1 MPPKPDLRK
10 LGAVKLDGK
19 PQKAVTEEVNLA
31 PTKTAAQAATVAA
44 LVQAATVAAPEQ
56 VPEPAAA
63 KAPAPKAAPAPL
75 PKPQASVVRQVQGFE
90 GDAEKAAIES
100 ITLEQTVRDWQEK
113 NTKPLGE
120 DKLQVTDAKGEKI
133 ARFGDELRK
142 WTIVDAVGDG
152 HCLLHAILDST
163 SPTYRKLARK
173 DKEAFVEYF
182 RYEIFADKAQES
194 EYYTGLTEENQEQ
207 IIERILQ
214 KTGSAKW
221 LTIDEIAI
229 IADLYNVNLFVLN
242 YDNRQKPNRRVQYQ
256 VFPTEL
262 LNEAGDWQENGHPWI
277 IIYNSVEGGVAHF
290 EAIRINGKY
299 LFSFEQLTPVLKKY
313 VVREKAAPV
322 CNYQAGEEV
331 WLVGDEYE
339 DEPTHIVIQPV
350 FDDETRICNNLRII
364 DKQNIIED
372 TKGEAI
378 TLDDEKYTTIGSKA
392 VWDGDEEDTYYLAKP
407 WETSDENAYIY
418 GKNTLD
424 ELSIMEIARKGLD
437 GKPVGPQAPQAPQA
451 PDSAEEGNEEST
463 EANYADERLEA
474 LEESILGE
482 RTDDKYEIDTPAYMP
497 TTRRAFSKFIE
508 ATFKS
513 LKLPPLKEPD
523 FDACLKKGASG
534 QQEVEVYQYQK
545 FIREYMNSDS
555 PYRGILVYHGL
566 GSGKTCS
573 AIAASEALFAK
584 NEKKII
590 VMTPKS
596 LQKNFIRE
604 LTFCGFRHYRIE
616 NHWIGLEWTAE
627 TKLFALNVLGL
638 SGQYLQGK
646 KPAKLWIP
654 DFSKPSNFKNLAPS
668 EQADVRRQVL
678 DAINNNVQFISY
690 NGITTKRLIEL
701 ATNKVFDNKT
711 IIIDE
716 IHNLIRLMQ
725 GNLEYFLQ
733 KGVGA
738 WAASRT
744 PEPITTDRWKLLNI
758 EGEKKKYSRGYLFYR
773 LLTDATNSRIIG
785 LSGTPLINFP
795 QELGI
800 LANCL
805 HKYINSASATFRSQD
820 MPADKKLIKQ
830 LADENPYI
838 DDVRFTEGS
847 GNLTVLFTGLPE
859 GTKKKFSGK
868 EFIGIVREE
877 TVKPFAEIV
886 ASFRDE
892 LAKNKRKLEFKLAA
906 LPLLPIFSEDFREA
920 FVNDAGLLKEGGPD
934 IVLGK
939 RLTGLIS
946 YYKGSKVELMPKVT
960 SDVLEFVE
968 MSDYQASAYME
979 VRGTEVKKELK
990 QKKQAKGKIGEA
1002 EKLDKST
1009 TYKMVSRQTCNFA
1022 FLEEIVR
1029 PRPKK
1034 LGKME
1039 LSVEGVDAVDKDI
1052 GDGDELA
1059 EPSVGE
1065 QLTVGDE
1072 RDAGDEGEAGDEDAE
1087 FRKEA
1092 AKAEGEEEDE
1102 EPAVAAAP
1110 VIKTTIDGEMK
1121 TKYEA
1126 IQALKKQAEKEG
1138 KAFKPTPEQNRII
1151 NIYKCRLGNTGD
1163 YQKDCERVRACLR
1176 YFGKDE
1182 QTSKSGKRYGKLSLN
1197 GELAKYSAKF
1207 ARMLQ
1212 RMEES
1217 PGSNLVYSQFL
1228 SMEGIGIFSICMDIN
1243 GYVPIEI
1250 SYNPDTKEAQFNEAT
1265 LKSLKLGPKGNVKRY
1280 IKFTG
1285 GEADDVRRMNL
1296 ALFNCRFSDLPP
1308 GLQRPLDDFGWT
1320 ADEPDTKTLL
1330 LKGALCNTFCITS
1343 AGAEG
1348 ISLRNVRRV
1357 HLMEPYWNDV
1367 RIAQVKGRAIRICS
1381 HIDFPDVADRSVE
1394 IYTYLSCFSKKQ
1406 QMGKEADKEKID
1418 ETIRMK
1424 DAISTAEAAEAFG
1437 PERTEGLQD
1446 YTTTSDEQLYLVSFK
1461 KRKLIGGMEALMKTA
1476 AIDCQLNETEND
1488 DVSSCLAIPNGKIGD
1503 YLYHPVLEQ
1512 DLIEGAKALQFRAAE
1527 PVAAQPTEASKAAAS
1542 KLFTV
1547 EGYGEFEARPVIQG
1561 DTTTGFDLYRDD
1573 KKVGDAGINSEGRPT
1588 KPIHIK
1594 KSLKIGS

>member
-19 PQKAVTEEVNLA
+19 AQKAVTEEVELA
-31 PTKTAAQAATVAA
+31 PKATAAQAATAM
-44 LVQAATVAAPEQ
+44 APEA
-56 VPEPAAA
+56 PAAA
-63 KAPAPKAAPAPL
+63 PKLAPKPAPKPAPAPL
-75 PKPQASVVRQVQGFE
+75 PKPQAPLLTQVQGFE
-90 GDAEKAAIES
+90 GNAETTAIES

-113 NTKPLGE
+113 NKKPLGE
-120 DKLQVTDAKGEKI
+120 DKLQVTDPKGEKI
-133 ARFGDELRK
+133 GRFGEEFRR

-152 HCLLHAILDST
+152 HCLLHAVFDST

-173 DKEAFVEYF
+173 DKEAFVNYF
-182 RYEIFADKAQES
+182 RYDLFADKVQEG
-194 EYYTGLTEENQEQ
+194 EYFTNLTEENQDK
-207 IIERILQ
+207 ILTRILQ
-214 KTGSAKW
+214 KTGTAKW
-221 LTIDEIAI
+221 LTDEEVAI
-229 IADLYNVNLFVLN
+229 LADLYNVNIIVLTYN
-242 YDNRQKPNRRVQYQ
+242 STKKSTYRIQYP
-256 VFPTEL
+256 VFPETL
-262 LNEAGDWQENGHPWI
+262 IDEAGDWQDNGNPWI
-277 IIYNSVEGGVAHF
+277 ILYNSAPVHY
-290 EAIRINGKY
+290 EAVRINGKY
-299 LFSFEQLTPVLKKY
+299 LFSFEQLSPVLKKY
-313 VVREKAAPV
+313 VKRNNENPV
-322 CNYQAGEEV
+322 CDYKAGEEV
-331 WLVGDEYE
+331 WLVGDEYTE
-339 DEPTHIVIQPV
+339 EPTHVIIQPV

-364 DKQNIIED
+364 DKENIIED
-372 TKGEAI
+372 TKNEAI
-378 TLDDEKYTTIGSKA
+378 TLKNDKYTNINSQA
-392 VWDGDEEDTYYLAKP
+392 FWDGDEEDTYYLAKP
-407 WETSDENAYIY
+407 WETSDENAYIF
-418 GKNTLD
+418 GKGSV
-424 ELSIMEIARKGLD
+424 EEVSVKEVARKGSD
-437 GKPVGPQAPQAPQA
+437 GKPVVPE
-451 PDSAEEGNEEST
+451 AEANEEANEET
-463 EANYADERLEA
+463 NEADYVDDRLEA

-482 RTDDKYEIDTPAYMP
+482 RTDDKYDIDTPAYMP

-508 ATFKS
+508 TTFKS

-523 FDACLKKGASG
+523 YDACLKKGASG

-616 NHWIGLEWTAE
+616 NHWIDLDWTTD

-638 SGQYLQGK
+638 SGQYINGK

-654 DFSKPSNFKNLAPS
+654 DFSKESNFKSLKPS
-668 EQADVRRQVL
+668 DQSDVRKQIL

-701 ATNKVFDNKT
+701 ATGKVFDNKT

-733 KGVGA
+733 PGVGA

-744 PEPITTDRWKLLNI
+744 PEPITTDRWKLLNL

-805 HKYINSASATFRSQD
+805 HKYINSASANFRSQD
-820 MPADKKLIKQ
+820 MIADKKMIKQ
-830 LADENPYI
+830 LADEHPYI

-877 TVKPFAEIV
+877 TVKPFAEI
-886 ASFRDE
+886 ATSFRE
-892 LAKNKRKLEFKLAA
+892 ALAKKGRKMEFKLAA
-906 LPLLPIFSEDFREA
+906 LPLLPIFSDNFREA
-920 FVNDAGLLKEGGPD
+920 FVNDAGLLKEGGSD

-968 MSDYQASAYME
+968 MSDFQASAYME
-979 VRGTEVKKELK
+979 VRGAEVKKELK
-990 QKKQAKGKIGEA
+990 QKKQAKGKMAPWLGEA

-1034 LGKME
+1034 LGKIE

-1059 EPSVGE
+1059 EPVVGE
-1065 QLTVGDE
+1065 QLVVGDE
-1072 RDAGDEGEAGDEDAE
+1072 RDAGDEGEAGDEDAD

-1102 EPAVAAAP
+1102 EPPVAAAAP
-1110 VIKTTIDGEMK
+1110 VVKPVVDGEMK

-1138 KAFKPTPEQNRII
+1138 KPFKPTPEQNRII

-1250 SYNPDTKEAQFNEAT
+1250 SYNADTKAAQFNEAT

-1308 GLQRPLDDFGWT
+1308 GLQGPLDDFGWT
-1320 ADEPDTKTLL
+1320 SDDSEIKTLL

-1424 DAISTAEAAEAFG
+1424 DAISIAEAAEAFG
-1437 PERTEGLQD
+1437 PERTEGLED

-1488 DVSSCLAIPNGKIGD
+1488 DVDSCLAIPNGKIGD

-1527 PVAAQPTEASKAAAS
+1527 PAAAAQPTEASKAVAS

-1547 EGYGEFEARPVIQG
+1547 EGYGEFEARPAIQG
-1561 DTTTGFDLYRDD
+1561 DRTTGFDLYRDD
-1573 KKVGDAGINSEGRPT
+1573 KKVGEAGINSEGQPG
-1588 KPIHIK
+1588 KPIRIK
-1594 KSLKIGS
+1594 KSLKIGA

>member
-19 PQKAVTEEVNLA
+19 AQKAVTEEVNLA

-44 LVQAATVAAPEQ
+44 PEQAATVAAPE
-56 VPEPAAA
+56 
-63 KAPAPKAAPAPL
+63 APAPKAAPAPL
-75 PKPQASVVRQVQGFE
+75 AKPQAPVVTQIQGYE

-100 ITLEQTVRDWQEK
+100 ITLEQTVKDWQEK

-120 DKLQVTDAKGEKI
+120 DVLQLTDPKTEKI

-142 WTIVDAVGDG
+142 WTIVDAIGDG

-163 SPTYRKLARK
+163 SPTYRKLARD
-173 DKEAFVEYF
+173 DKKAFVNYF
-182 RYEIFADKAQES
+182 RYDLFADKAQES
-194 EYYTGLTEENQEQ
+194 EYYTELTEEHQGE
-207 IIERILQ
+207 IIDRIV
-214 KTGSAKW
+214 SEDDVDKW
-221 LTIDEIAI
+221 LTQDEISIVAE
-229 IADLYNVNLFVLN
+229 LYQVNIFTLN
-242 YDNRQKPNRRVQYQ
+242 YDKRQKPAQRIQYQ

-262 LNEAGDWQENGHPWI
+262 LDEAGEWQNNNHPWI
-277 IIYNSVEGGVAHF
+277 ILYNSVEGSSAHF
-290 EAIRINGKY
+290 EAVRINGKY
-299 LFSFEQLTPVLKKY
+299 LFSFEQLSSVLKKY
-313 VVREKAAPV
+313 VVRKKAAPV
-322 CNYQAGEEV
+322 CDYKAGDEV
-331 WLVGDEYE
+331 WLVDDDYE
-339 DEPTHIVIQPV
+339 KEPTHVIIQTV
-350 FDDETRICNNLRII
+350 LDDETRICRVLQIV
-364 DKQNIIED
+364 DKENIIED
-372 TKGEAI
+372 TKNEAI
-378 TLDDEKYTTIGSKA
+378 TLDNEKYTDIKSKA
-392 VWDGDEEDTYYLAKP
+392 IWDGDEDDTYYLAKP
-407 WETSDENAYIY
+407 WDTNNENAYIF
-418 GKNTLD
+418 GQTSL
-424 ELSIMEIARKGLD
+424 EEVSIKEVVRKGLD
-437 GKPVGPQAPQAPQA
+437 GNPMPSHA
-451 PDSAEEGNEEST
+451 NEEEEENNNNS
-463 EANYADERLEA
+463 ESAAYVDERLEA
-474 LEESILGE
+474 LEESIIGE
-482 RTDDKYEIDTPAYMP
+482 RTDDKYEIDTSAYMP

-616 NHWIGLEWTAE
+616 NYWIGLDWTAE

-654 DFSKPSNFKNLAPS
+654 DFSKPSNFKTLAPS

-678 DAINNNVQFISY
+678 DSINHNVQFISY

-701 ATNKVFDNKT
+701 ATSKVFDNKT

-758 EGEKKKYSRGYLFYR
+758 DGEKKKYSRGYLFYR
-773 LLTDATNSRIIG
+773 LLTDATNSRVIG

-820 MPADKKLIKQ
+820 MLADKKLIKQ

-868 EFIGIVREE
+868 EFIGIVRED

-886 ASFRDE
+886 ASFRE
-892 LAKNKRKLEFKLAA
+892 VLAKNKRKVEFKLAA
-906 LPLLPIFSEDFREA
+906 LPLLPIFSENFREA
-920 FVNDAGLLKEGGPD
+920 FVNEAGLLKEGGPD

-979 VRGTEVKKELK
+979 VRGAEVKKELK
-990 QKKQAKGKIGEA
+990 QKKQAKGKMAPWLGEA

-1034 LGKME
+1034 LGKIE

-1059 EPSVGE
+1059 EPVAGE

-1072 RDAGDEGEAGDEDAE
+1072 RDAGDEGEAGDEDTE
-1087 FRKEA
+1087 FRQEA
-1092 AKAEGEEEDE
+1092 AKAEGEEDDE
-1102 EPAVAAAP
+1102 EPAVPAAAP
-1110 VIKTTIDGEMK
+1110 LIKTTIDGEMK

-1126 IQALKKQAEKEG
+1126 IQALKKQAEAEG

-1265 LKSLKLGPKGNVKRY
+1265 LKSLKLGPKGAVKRY

-1320 ADEPDTKTLL
+1320 SDEPEIKTLL

-1488 DVSSCLAIPNGKIGD
+1488 DVTSCLAIPNGKIGD

-1527 PVAAQPTEASKAAAS
+1527 PAPLAVPEASKPAAS

-1547 EGYGEFEARPVIQG
+1547 EGYGEFEARPVIEG
-1561 DTTTGFDLYRDD
+1561 DKPTGFDLYRDN
-1573 KKVGDAGINSEGRPT
+1573 KKVGDAGVNSEGRPS
-1588 KPIHIK
+1588 KPIRMK

>member
-19 PQKAVTEEVNLA
+19 AQKAVTEEVNLA

-44 LVQAATVAAPEQ
+44 PEQAPMLAAPEQ
-56 VPEPAAA
+56 
-63 KAPAPKAAPAPL
+63 APVQAAAPAPL
-75 PKPQASVVRQVQGFE
+75 PKPQASIVTQVQGFE
-90 GDAEKAAIES
+90 GDAETRAIES
-100 ITLEQTVRDWQEK
+100 ITLEQTVKDWVEENK
-113 NTKPLGE
+113 KPLGE
-120 DKLQVTDAKGEKI
+120 DKLQVTDPKGEKI
-133 ARFGDELRK
+133 RQFGDELRK

-163 SPTYRKLARK
+163 SPTYRKLARE
-173 DKEAFVEYF
+173 DKKAFVEYF

-194 EYYTGLTEENQEQ
+194 DYFTELKEENQDE
-207 IIERILQ
+207 IIERIL
-214 KTGSAKW
+214 SEDNVEKW
-221 LTIDEIAI
+221 LTIDEISI
-229 IADLYNVNLFVLN
+229 IAELYKVNLFALN
-242 YDNRQKPNRRVQYQ
+242 YDKRQKLTQRIQYQ

-262 LNEAGDWQENGHPWI
+262 LNEQGEWQDNGHPWI
-277 IIYNSVEGGVAHF
+277 LLYNSVDGGVAHF
-290 EAIRINGKY
+290 ESVRINGKY
-299 LFSFEQLTPVLKKY
+299 LFSFEQLSPVLKKY
-313 VVREKAAPV
+313 VVRGKATAV
-322 CNYQAGEEV
+322 CEYKAGDEV
-331 WLVGDEYE
+331 WLVDDDYE
-339 DEPTHIVIQPV
+339 DEPTHVLIQPV
-350 FDDETRICNNLRII
+350 LEDVTRICKSLRIVS
-364 DKQNIIED
+364 KENIIED
-372 TKGEAI
+372 TKNDSI
-378 TLDDEKYTTIGSKA
+378 ILKKDNYTDINSQ
-392 VWDGDEEDTYYLAKP
+392 VIWDGDEEDTYYLAKD
-407 WETSDENAYIY
+407 WATSDENAYIF
-418 GKNTLD
+418 GKSSV
-424 ELSIMEIARKGLD
+424 EEVSVKQVVRKGLD
-437 GKPVGPQAPQAPQA
+437 GKPMPSQA
-451 PDSAEEGNEEST
+451 NEEEENNNNLES
-463 EANYADERLEA
+463 ADYVDDRLEA
-474 LEESILGE
+474 LEETIMAE
-482 RTDDKYEIDTPAYMP
+482 RTDDKYEIDMPAYMP

-508 ATFKS
+508 TTFKS

-573 AIAASEALFAK
+573 AIAASEALLAK
-584 NEKKII
+584 NNKKII

-616 NHWIGLEWTAE
+616 NHWIDLDWTAE

-654 DFSKPSNFKNLAPS
+654 DFSKPSNFKSLKPS
-668 EQADVRRQVL
+668 DQADVRRQIL
-678 DAINNNVQFISY
+678 DAINHNVQFISY
-690 NGITTKRLIEL
+690 NGITTKRLIDL

-738 WAASRT
+738 WAAART

-758 EGEKKKYSRGYLFYR
+758 DGEKKKYSRGYLFYR

-877 TVKPFAEIV
+877 SVKPFAEIV
-886 ASFRDE
+886 VSFRE
-892 LAKNKRKLEFKLAA
+892 ALAKSKRKVEFKLAA
-906 LPLLPIFSEDFREA
+906 LPLLPIFSENFREA
-920 FVNDAGLLKEGGPD
+920 FVNDSGLLKEGGPD
-934 IVLGK
+934 KVLGK

-968 MSDYQASAYME
+968 MSDFQASAYME
-979 VRGTEVKKELK
+979 VRGAEVKKELK
-990 QKKQAKGKIGEA
+990 QKKQAKGKLAPWLGEA

-1034 LGKME
+1034 LGKKE

-1059 EPSVGE
+1059 EPVAGE
-1065 QLTVGDE
+1065 LLIVGDE
-1072 RDAGDEGEAGDEDAE
+1072 RDAGDEGEAGDEDAD

-1092 AKAEGEEEDE
+1092 AQAEGEEDEE
-1102 EPAVAAAP
+1102 EPAVAATAP
-1110 VIKTTIDGEMK
+1110 VVKTTIDGEMK

-1126 IQALKKQAEKEG
+1126 IQALKKQAEAGG

-1182 QTSKSGKRYGKLSLN
+1182 QTSKSGKRFGKLSLN

-1250 SYNPDTKEAQFNEAT
+1250 SYNPDTKEAQFNETT
-1265 LKSLKLGPKGNVKRY
+1265 LKSLKLGPKGAVKRY

-1308 GLQRPLDDFGWT
+1308 GLQRPLDEYGWT
-1320 ADEPDTKTLL
+1320 SDEPATKTLL

-1381 HIDFPDVADRSVE
+1381 HIDFPEVADRSVE

-1424 DAISTAEAAEAFG
+1424 DAISTGEAAAAFG

-1461 KRKLIGGMEALMKTA
+1461 KRQLIGGMEALMKTA

-1512 DLIEGAKALQFRAAE
+1512 DLIEGAKGLQFRAVE
-1527 PVAAQPTEASKAAAS
+1527 PSAPVVAAQAAEVTKQAAS

-1547 EGYGEFEARPVIQG
+1547 EGYGEFEARPIIEG
-1561 DTTTGFDLYRDD
+1561 DATTGFDLYKDD
-1573 KKVGDAGINSEGRPT
+1573 KKVGDAGINSEGRPS
-1588 KPIHIK
+1588 KPIRVK

>member
-19 PQKAVTEEVNLA
+19 AQKAVTEEVNLA

-44 LVQAATVAAPEQ
+44 PEQ
-56 VPEPAAA
+56 VPEPVA
-63 KAPAPKAAPAPL
+63 KPAPKVAPAPAPL
-75 PKPQASVVRQVQGFE
+75 PKPQASVVTQVLGFE

-113 NTKPLGE
+113 NKKPLGE
-120 DKLQVTDAKGEKI
+120 DKLQVTDPKGDKI
-133 ARFGDELRK
+133 TRFGDELRK

-163 SPTYRKLARK
+163 SPTYRKLTRE
-173 DKEAFVEYF
+173 DKKAFINYF

-194 EYYTGLTEENQEQ
+194 EYFIELTEEHQDE
-207 IIERILQ
+207 IRDRIFSE
-214 KTGSAKW
+214 KDIDKW
-221 LTIDEIAI
+221 LTQDEISI
-229 IADLYNVNLFVLN
+229 IAELYNVNLFVLN

-262 LNEAGDWQENGHPWI
+262 LDEAGEWQNNNQPWI
-277 IIYNSVEGGVAHF
+277 ILYNSVEKLSAHF
-290 EAIRINGKY
+290 EAVRINGKY
-299 LFSFEQLTPVLKKY
+299 LFSFEQLAPLLKKY
-313 VVREKAAPV
+313 VVREKATPV
-322 CNYQAGEEV
+322 CDYKAGDEV
-331 WLVGDEYE
+331 WLVGDEYT
-339 DEPTHIVIQPV
+339 DEPTHVIIQPV
-350 FDDETRICNNLRII
+350 FDDETSVCKYLEIV
-364 DKQNIIED
+364 DKQNIFDD
-372 TKGEAI
+372 TKGVSI
-378 TLDDEKYTTIGSKA
+378 TLDDEKYTDINNK
-392 VWDGDEEDTYYLAKP
+392 VIWDGAEEEETYYLAKP
-407 WETSDENAYIY
+407 WETSDETAYFF
-418 GKNTLD
+418 GKKTLD
-424 ELSIMEIARKGLD
+424 EVSVKDIARKGLD
-437 GKPVGPQAPQAPQA
+437 GKPILPEESEEEEEENSNLE
-451 PDSAEEGNEEST
+451 SAE
-463 EANYADERLEA
+463 YVDDRLEA
-474 LEESILGE
+474 LEDSILGE

-545 FIREYMNSDS
+545 FIREYMNSES

-616 NHWIGLEWTAE
+616 NHWIGIEWTAE

-638 SGQYLQGK
+638 SGQYLQSK

-654 DFSKPSNFKNLAPS
+654 DFSKPSNFKSLAPS

-678 DAINNNVQFISY
+678 DAINHNVQFISY

-701 ATNKVFDNKT
+701 ATSKVFDNKT

-744 PEPITTDRWKLLNI
+744 PEPITTDRWKLLNTD
-758 EGEKKKYSRGYLFYR
+758 GEKKKYSRGYLFYR

-805 HKYINSASATFRSQD
+805 HKYINSASTTFRSQD
-820 MPADKKLIKQ
+820 MIADKKLIKQ

-859 GTKKKFSGK
+859 GTKKKFAGK
-868 EFIGIVREE
+868 EFIGIIRED

-886 ASFRDE
+886 TSFKDT
-892 LAKNKRKLEFKLAA
+892 LARNKRKVEFKLAA

-920 FVNDAGLLKEGGPD
+920 FVNDAGLLKEGGSD

-946 YYKGSKVELMPKVT
+946 YYKGSKVELMPKIT

-968 MSDYQASAYME
+968 MSDFQASAYME
-979 VRGTEVKKELK
+979 VRGAEVKKELK
-990 QKKQAKGKIGEA
+990 QKKQAKGKMAPWLGEA

-1034 LGKME
+1034 LGKAE

-1059 EPSVGE
+1059 EPVVGE

-1072 RDAGDEGEAGDEDAE
+1072 RDAGDEGEAGDEDAD
-1087 FRKEA
+1087 FRQEV
-1092 AKAEGEEEDE
+1092 AKAEGEEDDE
-1102 EPAVAAAP
+1102 VPAVAAAAP
-1110 VIKTTIDGEMK
+1110 VVKTTIDGEMK

-1126 IQALKKQAEKEG
+1126 IQALKKQAEAEG
-1138 KAFKPTPEQNRII
+1138 KPFKPTPEQNRII

-1197 GELAKYSAKF
+1197 GELTKYSAKF

-1250 SYNPDTKEAQFNEAT
+1250 SYNADTKEAQFNETT

-1308 GLQRPLDDFGWT
+1308 GLQRPLNDFGWT
-1320 ADEPDTKTLL
+1320 SDEPDIKTLL

-1446 YTTTSDEQLYLVSFK
+1446 YITTSDEQLYLVSFK
-1461 KRKLIGGMEALMKTA
+1461 KRKLIGKMEALMKTA

-1488 DVSSCLAIPNGKIGD
+1488 DVTSCLAIPNGKIGD

-1527 PVAAQPTEASKAAAS
+1527 VAPVAPAAPAAVPEVTKQAAS
-1542 KLFTV
+1542 KLFTIKD
-1547 EGYGEFEARPVIQG
+1547 YGEFEAKPILEG
-1561 DTTTGFDLYRDD
+1561 DATTGFELYRDD
-1573 KKVGDAGINSEGRPT
+1573 KKVGVAGINSEGRPGQ
-1588 KPIHIK
+1588 PIRLK
-1594 KSLKIGS
+1594 KGLKIGS

>member
-1 MPPKPDLRK
+1 
-10 LGAVKLDGK
+10 
-19 PQKAVTEEVNLA
+19 
-31 PTKTAAQAATVAA
+31 
-44 LVQAATVAAPEQ
+44 
-56 VPEPAAA
+56 
-63 KAPAPKAAPAPL
+63 
-75 PKPQASVVRQVQGFE
+75 
-90 GDAEKAAIES
+90 
-100 ITLEQTVRDWQEK
+100 
-113 NTKPLGE
+113 
-120 DKLQVTDAKGEKI
+120 
-133 ARFGDELRK
+133 
-142 WTIVDAVGDG
+142 
-152 HCLLHAILDST
+152 
-163 SPTYRKLARK
+163 
-173 DKEAFVEYF
+173 
-182 RYEIFADKAQES
+182 
-194 EYYTGLTEENQEQ
+194 
-207 IIERILQ
+207 
-214 KTGSAKW
+214 
-221 LTIDEIAI
+221 
-229 IADLYNVNLFVLN
+229 
-242 YDNRQKPNRRVQYQ
+242 
-256 VFPTEL
+256 
-262 LNEAGDWQENGHPWI
+262 
-277 IIYNSVEGGVAHF
+277 
-290 EAIRINGKY
+290 
-299 LFSFEQLTPVLKKY
+299 
-313 VVREKAAPV
+313 
-322 CNYQAGEEV
+322 
-331 WLVGDEYE
+331 
-339 DEPTHIVIQPV
+339 
-350 FDDETRICNNLRII
+350 
-364 DKQNIIED
+364 
-372 TKGEAI
+372 
-378 TLDDEKYTTIGSKA
+378 
-392 VWDGDEEDTYYLAKP
+392 
-407 WETSDENAYIY
+407 
-418 GKNTLD
+418 
-424 ELSIMEIARKGLD
+424 
-437 GKPVGPQAPQAPQA
+437 
-451 PDSAEEGNEEST
+451 
-463 EANYADERLEA
+463 
-474 LEESILGE
+474 
-482 RTDDKYEIDTPAYMP
+482 
-497 TTRRAFSKFIE
+497 
-508 ATFKS
+508 
-513 LKLPPLKEPD
+513 
-523 FDACLKKGASG
+523 
-534 QQEVEVYQYQK
+534 
-545 FIREYMNSDS
+545 MNSDS

-584 NEKKII
+584 NNKKII

-616 NHWIGLEWTAE
+616 NHWIDLEWTSE

-638 SGQYLQGK
+638 SGKYLEVK

-654 DFSKPSNFKNLAPS
+654 DFSKPSNFKSLKPS
-668 EQADVRRQVL
+668 DQADVRRQIL

-701 ATNKVFDNKT
+701 ATGKVFDNKT

-744 PEPITTDRWKLLNI
+744 SEPITTDRWKLLNI
-758 EGEKKKYSRGYLFYR
+758 EGEKKMYSRGYLFYR

-805 HKYINSASATFRSQD
+805 HKYINSASTNFRSQD
-820 MPADKKLIKQ
+820 MPADKKMIKQ

-838 DDVRFTEGS
+838 DDIRFTEGS
-847 GNLTVLFTGLPE
+847 GNMTVLFTGLPE
-859 GTKKKFSGK
+859 GTKKKFSDK

-877 TVKPFAEIV
+877 TVKPFAEIA
-886 ASFRDE
+886 ASFKE
-892 LAKNKRKLEFKLAA
+892 ALAKKGRKVEFTLAA
-906 LPLLPIFSEDFREA
+906 LPLLPIFSDDFREA

-946 YYKGSKVELMPKVT
+946 YYKGSKVELMPKIT

-968 MSDYQASAYME
+968 MSDFQASAYME
-979 VRGTEVKKELK
+979 VRGDEVEKELK
-990 QKKQAKGKIGEA
+990 QKKKAKGKLAPWLSEA

-1034 LGKME
+1034 LGKIE
-1039 LSVEGVDAVDKDI
+1039 LSVEGVDAVDNDI

-1059 EPSVGE
+1059 VSVVGE

-1072 RDAGDEGEAGDEDAE
+1072 RDAGDEGEARDEDAE
-1087 FRKEA
+1087 FRKEV
-1092 AKAEGEEEDE
+1092 EGEKEDE
-1102 EPAVAAAP
+1102 EPAAAAAAP
-1110 VIKTTIDGEMK
+1110 VTKTVVDGEMK

-1126 IQALKKQAEKEG
+1126 IQALKKQAEAEG
-1138 KAFKPTPEQNRII
+1138 KPFKPTPEQNRII
-1151 NIYKCRLGNTGD
+1151 NIHKCRLGNTGD

-1217 PGSNLVYSQFL
+1217 PGPNLVYSQFL

-1250 SYNPDTKEAQFNEAT
+1250 SYNPDTKAPQFNEAT
-1265 LKSLKLGPKGNVKRY
+1265 LKSLKLGPEGDVKRY

-1308 GLQRPLDDFGWT
+1308 GLQGPLDEFGWT
-1320 ADEPDTKTLL
+1320 SDNAKIKTLL

-1406 QMGKEADKEKID
+1406 QMGKEVDKEKID
-1418 ETIRMK
+1418 GTIRMK
-1424 DAISTAEAAEAFG
+1424 DAISTEEAAEAFG
-1437 PERTEGLQD
+1437 RERTDGLEN
-1446 YTTTSDEQLYLVSFK
+1446 YITTSDEQLYMVSFK

-1488 DVSSCLAIPNGKIGD
+1488 DVTSCLAIPNGKIGD

-1527 PVAAQPTEASKAAAS
+1527 PAAAPAAEASKAVAS

-1547 EGYGEFEARPVIQG
+1547 EGYGEFEARPVIRDG
-1561 DTTTGFDLYRDD
+1561 ETAGFDLYRDD
-1573 KKVGDAGINSEGRPT
+1573 KKVGEAGKNSEGQPG
-1588 KPIHIK
+1588 KPIRIK
-1594 KSLKIGS
+1594 KGLKIGS

>member
-19 PQKAVTEEVNLA
+19 AQKAVTEEVQLA
-31 PTKTAAQAATVAA
+31 PKATAAQAATAVAPEA
-44 LVQAATVAAPEQ
+44 PAAP
-56 VPEPAAA
+56 A
-63 KAPAPKAAPAPL
+63 APAPKPAPKPAPAPL
-75 PKPQASVVRQVQGFE
+75 PKPQAPLLTQVQGFE
-90 GDAEKAAIES
+90 GEAEINAIES
-100 ITLEQTVRDWQEK
+100 ITLEQTVKDWQEK
-113 NTKPLGE
+113 NKKVLGE
-120 DKLQVTDAKGEKI
+120 DKLELTDKTGKKI
-133 ARFGDELRK
+133 GRFGEELRR

-152 HCLLHAILDST
+152 HCLLHAVFDST
-163 SPTYRKLARK
+163 SPTYRKLTRK
-173 DKEAFVEYF
+173 DKEAFVNYF
-182 RYEIFADKAQES
+182 RYDLFADKVQEG
-194 EYYTGLTEENQEQ
+194 EYFTNLTEENQDK
-207 IIERILQ
+207 ILTRILQ
-214 KTGSAKW
+214 KTGTAKW
-221 LTIDEIAI
+221 LTDEEVAI
-229 IADLYNVNLFVLN
+229 LADLYNVNIIVLAYN
-242 YDNRQKPNRRVQYQ
+242 STKKSTHRIQYPI
-256 VFPTEL
+256 FPETL
-262 LNEAGDWQENGHPWI
+262 IDEAGDWHDNGNPWI
-277 IIYNSVEGGVAHF
+277 ILYNDAPVHY
-290 EAIRINGKY
+290 EAVRINGKY
-299 LFSFEQLTPVLKKY
+299 LFSFEQLSPVLKKY
-313 VVREKAAPV
+313 VKRNNENPV
-322 CNYQAGEEV
+322 CDYKAGEEV
-331 WLVGDEYE
+331 WLVGDEYTE
-339 DEPTHIVIQPV
+339 EPTHIIIQPV
-350 FDDETRICNNLRII
+350 FDDETRVCNNLRII
-364 DKQNIIED
+364 DKENIIED
-372 TKGEAI
+372 TKDDAI
-378 TLDDEKYTTIGSKA
+378 TLDDEKYTAIGSKA
-392 VWDGDEEDTYYLAKP
+392 LWDGDEEDTYYLAKS

-418 GKNTLD
+418 GKNTL
-424 ELSIMEIARKGLD
+424 EEVSVKGVARKGPD
-437 GKPVGPQAPQAPQA
+437 GKPVAPEALE
-451 PDSAEEGNEEST
+451 SAEEAKEEANEEAN
-463 EANYADERLEA
+463 EADYVDDRLEA
-474 LEESILGE
+474 LKESIRGE

-508 ATFKS
+508 TTFKS

-584 NEKKII
+584 NNKKII

-616 NHWIGLEWTAE
+616 NHWIGLDWTAE

-638 SGQYLQGK
+638 SGQYINRK

-654 DFSKPSNFKNLAPS
+654 DFSKDSNFKSLKPS
-668 EQADVRRQVL
+668 DQSDVRKQIL

-701 ATNKVFDNKT
+701 ATGKVFDNKT

-716 IHNLIRLMQ
+716 IHNLVRLMQ

-744 PEPITTDRWKLLNI
+744 AEPITTDRWKLLNL

-773 LLTDATNSRIIG
+773 LLTDAANSRVIG

-820 MPADKKLIKQ
+820 MVADKKMIKQ
-830 LADENPYI
+830 LADEHPYI
-838 DDVRFTEGS
+838 DDIRFTEGS

-877 TVKPFAEIV
+877 TVKPFAEI
-886 ASFRDE
+886 ATSFRE
-892 LAKNKRKLEFKLAA
+892 VLSKKGRKIEFKSAA
-906 LPLLPIFSEDFREA
+906 LPLLPIFSEDFRDA
-920 FVNDAGLLKEGGPD
+920 FVNEAGLLKEGGPD

-979 VRGTEVKKELK
+979 VRSVEVNKELK
-990 QKKQAKGKIGEA
+990 QKKQAKGKVAPWLGEA

-1029 PRPKK
+1029 PRPKR
-1034 LGKME
+1034 LGKLE

-1059 EPSVGE
+1059 EPVAGE
-1065 QLTVGDE
+1065 LLVVGDE
-1072 RDAGDEGEAGDEDAE
+1072 QDAGNEEEADEEDAVL
-1087 FRKEA
+1087 RKEIK
-1092 AKAEGEEEDE
+1092 KAEGEEEE
-1102 EPAVAAAP
+1102 EPAAAAAP
-1110 VIKTTIDGEMK
+1110 VAKAPVDGEMK

-1126 IQALKKQAEKEG
+1126 IQALKDQAAKEG

-1243 GYVPIEI
+1243 GYMPIEI
-1250 SYNPDTKEAQFNEAT
+1250 SYNADSKEAQFNEAT
-1265 LKSLKLGPKGNVKRY
+1265 LKSLKLGPEGGIKRY

-1308 GLQRPLDDFGWT
+1308 GLQGPLNEFGWT
-1320 ADEPDTKTLL
+1320 SDKAETKTLL

-1424 DAISTAEAAEAFG
+1424 DVLSIEEAAEAFG
-1437 PERTEGLQD
+1437 RERTEGLQD
-1446 YTTTSDEQLYLVSFK
+1446 YITTSDEQLYLVSFK
-1461 KRKLIGGMEALMKTA
+1461 KRKLIGKMEALMKTA

-1488 DVSSCLAIPNGKIGD
+1488 DVTSCLAIPNGKIGD

-1527 PVAAQPTEASKAAAS
+1527 PAAAPAAEASKAVVS

-1547 EGYGEFEARPVIQG
+1547 EGYGEFEARPVIR
-1561 DTTTGFDLYRDD
+1561 DDATAGFDLYRDD
-1573 KKVGDAGINSEGRPT
+1573 KKVGEAGVNSEGRPS
-1588 KPIHIK
+1588 KPIRVK

>member
-19 PQKAVTEEVNLA
+19 PQKAVTEEVQLV
-31 PTKTAAQAATVAA
+31 PIKTAAQAATVATP
-44 LVQAATVAAPEQ
+44 VQAATVAAPVQTTE
-56 VPEPAAA
+56 
-63 KAPAPKAAPAPL
+63 APAPKPKPKPAPL
-75 PKPQASVVRQVQGFE
+75 PKPQAPAITQVQGFE
-90 GDAEKAAIES
+90 GEAETKAIES
-100 ITLEQTVRDWQEK
+100 ITLEQTVKDWVEK
-113 NTKPLGE
+113 NKKPIGE
-120 DKLQVTDAKGEKI
+120 DKLQLTDPKGEKI
-133 ARFGDELRK
+133 TRFGDELRK

-163 SPTYRKLARK
+163 SPTYRKLTRE
-173 DKEAFVEYF
+173 DKKAFVEYF
-182 RYEIFADKAQES
+182 RYTIFADKAQES
-194 EYYTGLTEENQEQ
+194 NYFTELKEENQDE
-207 IIERILQ
+207 IIERLL
-214 KTGSAKW
+214 SEDDVEKW
-221 LTIDEIAI
+221 LTIDEISI
-229 IADLYNVNLFVLN
+229 IAELYNVNLFVLN
-242 YDNRQKPNRRVQYQ
+242 YDKRQQPKSRIQYQ

-262 LNEAGDWQENGHPWI
+262 INEGGEWENNGHPWI
-277 IIYNSVEGGVAHF
+277 LLYNSVDGGVAHF
-290 EAIRINGKY
+290 EAVRINGKY
-299 LFSFEQLTPVLKKY
+299 LFSFEQLSPVLKKY
-313 VVREKAAPV
+313 VVREKATAV
-322 CNYQAGEEV
+322 CEYKAGDEV
-331 WLVGDEYE
+331 WLIDEDYE
-339 DEPTHIVIQPV
+339 GEPTHVIIQPV
-350 FDDETRICNNLRII
+350 LEDVTRICKSLKIVS
-364 DKQNIIED
+364 KENIIED
-372 TKGEAI
+372 TKNDSITLKNDNYTDINSEAI
-378 TLDDEKYTTIGSKA
+378 
-392 VWDGDEEDTYYLAKP
+392 WDGDEEDTYYLAKD
-407 WETSDENAYIY
+407 WTTSDETAYIF
-418 GKNTLD
+418 GKTSV
-424 ELSIMEIARKGLD
+424 EEVSVKEVVRKGLD
-437 GKPVGPQAPQAPQA
+437 GKPIVSE
-451 PDSAEEGNEEST
+451 SAEEESANEE
-463 EANYADERLEA
+463 ADATYTDDRLEA

-482 RTDDKYEIDTPAYMP
+482 RTDDKYEIDMPAYMP

-508 ATFKS
+508 TTFKS

-584 NEKKII
+584 NNKKII

-616 NHWIGLEWTAE
+616 NHWIDLDWTAE

-654 DFSKPSNFKNLAPS
+654 DFSKPSNFKTLKPS
-668 EQADVRRQVL
+668 DQADVRRQIL

-701 ATNKVFDNKT
+701 ATGKVFDNKT

-738 WAASRT
+738 WAAART

-758 EGEKKKYSRGYLFYR
+758 DGEKKKYSRGYLFYR

-820 MPADKKLIKQ
+820 MPADKKMIKQ

-838 DDVRFTEGS
+838 DDIRFTEGS
-847 GNLTVLFTGLPE
+847 GNMTVLFTGLPE
-859 GTKKKFSGK
+859 GTVKKFSGK

-877 TVKPFAEIV
+877 TVKPFAEIA
-886 ASFRDE
+886 ASFRE
-892 LAKNKRKLEFKLAA
+892 ALAKKGRKVEFKLAA
-906 LPLLPIFSEDFREA
+906 LPLLPIFSENFREA
-920 FVNDAGLLKEGGPD
+920 FVNEAGLLKEGGPD

-968 MSDYQASAYME
+968 MSDFQASAYME
-979 VRGTEVKKELK
+979 VRGAEVKKELK
-990 QKKQAKGKIGEA
+990 QKKQAKGKMAPWLGEA

-1034 LGKME
+1034 LGKAE

-1059 EPSVGE
+1059 EPVAGE

-1072 RDAGDEGEAGDEDAE
+1072 RDAGDEGEADEEDTE
-1087 FRKEA
+1087 FRQGA
-1092 AKAEGEEEDE
+1092 AKAEGEEDDE
-1102 EPAVAAAP
+1102 EPAVAAAAAP
-1110 VIKTTIDGEMK
+1110 VTKTVVDGEMK

-1243 GYVPIEI
+1243 GYTPIEI
-1250 SYNPDTKEAQFNEAT
+1250 SYNADTKAAQFNEAT
-1265 LKSLKLGPKGNVKRY
+1265 LKSLKLGPKGAVKRY

-1308 GLQRPLDDFGWT
+1308 GLQGPLDEFGWT
-1320 ADEPDTKTLL
+1320 SDEPEIKTLL

-1424 DAISTAEAAEAFG
+1424 DVISIAEAAEAFG
-1437 PERTEGLQD
+1437 PERVEGLQD

-1488 DVSSCLAIPNGKIGD
+1488 DVTSCLAIPNGKIGD

-1527 PVAAQPTEASKAAAS
+1527 PATAVQPAEATKPATF

-1547 EGYGEFEARPVIQG
+1547 EGYGEFEARPVIEG
-1561 DTTTGFDLYRDD
+1561 ETTTGFDLYRDD
-1573 KKVGDAGINSEGRPT
+1573 KKVGEAGVNSEGRPS
-1588 KPIHIK
+1588 KPIRVK